1 MATKKNSEA
10 LSVAAINRENLDP
23 IWWHGVTIYTVP
35 TAIANDPTKATDPD
49 LIRRAVT
56 EIINYD

>member
-23 IWWHGVTIYTVP
+23 AWWHGVKIYTVP
-35 TAIANDPTKATDPD
+35 RAIANDRSKVTDPD
-49 LIRRAVT
+49 LISKAVT
-56 EIINYD
+56 EIVNYD